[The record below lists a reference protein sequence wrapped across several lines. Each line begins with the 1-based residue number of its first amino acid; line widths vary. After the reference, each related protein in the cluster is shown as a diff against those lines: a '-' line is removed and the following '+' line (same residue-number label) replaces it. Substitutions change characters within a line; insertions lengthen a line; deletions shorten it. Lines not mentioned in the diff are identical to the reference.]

1 MNVKDFVKQYISINK
16 EDNSIQTSLILELEG
31 EWKLARKSEYR
42 NDIYKTDYPDLFL
55 QVTFGRSG
63 SYHSGYENSKPTFDF
78 VSKQIEDKVVY
89 DAIGDQKNIALELKE
104 KHFDK
109 YDETK
114 LEPIYESGWQR
125 AEKSNYYELVYLID
139 YKLLKQTL
147 FGNSDYTELVE
158 YDIVKKEIIQEVHF
172 QKIKV

>member
-1 MNVKDFVKQYISINK
+1 MNVKEFVKQHISINK
-16 EDNSIQTSLILELEG
+16 EDNTIQTELPIELEG
-31 EWKLARKSEYR
+31 EWELARKSEYKKVF
-42 NDIYKTDYPDLFL
+42 YKTDDPNLFL

-63 SYHSGYENSKPTFDF
+63 SYHSGYETVKPVFDYAL
-78 VSKQIEDKVVY
+78 KQIENKTVY
-89 DAIGDQKNIALELKE
+89 TDIKEQKNVALALKE

-114 LEPIYESGWQR
+114 IEPIYESGWQR
-125 AEKSNYYELVYLID
+125 AEKVNYYETVYLIED
-139 YKLLKQTL
+139 KLLKQTL

-158 YDIVKKEIIQEVHF
+158 YDIVKKEEIQETYF